1 MSRSGT
7 TFARRRARPWI
18 NCTSFSRR
26 PMQLLRSGSDRPTLM
41 KVRANMVPKVVNG
54 SCLYRTYRRVV
65 VGILCFVLRALGHLF
80 ARHDNPPEEFVSFFE
95 ITLQLAAS
103 TLQCDRELVPHR
115 CLCRV
120 PPGSLFRPMRPV
132 ALHRCHIRASF
143 SRI

>member
-1 MSRSGT
+1 MSRNGT
-7 TFARRRARPWI
+7 TFARRRGRPWI

-95 ITLQLAAS
+95 ITLQFVLVRGRVIENWSRTAVS
-103 TLQCDRELVPHR
+103 VVYLHDRGSSHCDPR
-115 CLCRV
+115 CV
-120 PPGSLFRPMRPV
+120 TAVIF
-132 ALHRCHIRASF
+132 
-143 SRI
+143 